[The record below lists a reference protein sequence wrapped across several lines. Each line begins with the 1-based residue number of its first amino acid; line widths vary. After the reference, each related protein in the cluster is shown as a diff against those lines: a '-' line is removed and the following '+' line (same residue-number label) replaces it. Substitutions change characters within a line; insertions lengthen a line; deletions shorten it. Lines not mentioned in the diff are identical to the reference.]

1 MKRTLIKAAVITF
14 ACIVAAASAT
24 YLVLSVAA
32 PSALADVYGNA
43 GNYTHAA
50 ELYMRAYDADGKYG
64 HIVSA
69 AEYAVMSKNDALIVK
84 TVDKLIDDDDY
95 SEYNRNS
102 FDDALFLTS
111 RYVAARY
118 ATESD
123 KRAVTDAAFT
133 LLTAYVSH
141 NQVETL
147 IVAAYDAR
155 DKDTLSYISSK
166 LETLDTDGFTDSQ
179 TAVLNND
186 KTIIAKALNDF

>member
-1 MKRTLIKAAVITF
+1 MKKFILALAAVFCLATVPQAQAQYYYQRYYKLSHPSEIS
-14 ACIVAAASAT
+14 AS
-24 YLVLSVAA
+24 YGVSLLGSVVGG
-32 PSALADVYGNA
+32 LAN
-43 GNYTHAA
+43 
-50 ELYMRAYDADGKYG
+50 
-64 HIVSA
+64 
-69 AEYAVMSKNDALIVK
+69 K
-84 TVDKLIDDDDY
+84 TNFIGWLIDDDDY

-118 ATESD
+118 SSEAD
-123 KRAVTDAAFT
+123 KRAVADVAFT

-166 LETLDTDGFTDSQ
+166 LDALDTSGFTDSQ
-179 TAVLNND
+179 KAVLNSD

>member
-14 ACIVAAASAT
+14 AALVAAASAT
-24 YLVLSVAA
+24 YIVLSAAA
-32 PSALADVYGNA
+32 PAVLAGVYGNA
-43 GNYTHAA
+43 GNYSHAA
-50 ELYMRAYDADGKYG
+50 ELYMRAYDADNKFEN
-64 HIVSA
+64 IVSA
-69 AEYAVMSKNDALIVK
+69 AEYAVMGKNDALIVK

-118 ATESD
+118 SLEAD
-123 KRAVTDAAFT
+123 KCAVADVAFT

-147 IVAAYDAR
+147 IVAAYDAK

-166 LETLDTDGFTDSQ
+166 LDALDTSGFTDSQ
-179 TAVLNND
+179 KAVLNSD